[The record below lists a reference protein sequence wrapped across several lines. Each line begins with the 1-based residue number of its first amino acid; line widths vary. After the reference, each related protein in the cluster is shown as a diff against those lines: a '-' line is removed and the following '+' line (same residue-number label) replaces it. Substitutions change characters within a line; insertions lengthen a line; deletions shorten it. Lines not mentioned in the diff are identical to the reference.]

1 MHLGKSTKTVRDS
14 EVITLRLGVVVTGLG
29 LLRCG
34 DLAVLVVGSGSG
46 SFLDGLYFLSA
57 YICN

>member
-1 MHLGKSTKTVRDS
+1 M
-14 EVITLRLGVVVTGLG
+14 ITLRLGVVVTGLG